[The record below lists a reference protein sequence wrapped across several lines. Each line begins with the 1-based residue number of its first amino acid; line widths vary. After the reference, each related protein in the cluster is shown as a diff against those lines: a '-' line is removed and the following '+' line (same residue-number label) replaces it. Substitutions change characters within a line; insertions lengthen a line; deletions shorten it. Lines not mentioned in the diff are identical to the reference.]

1 MMANL
6 AQMTAEAVETEL
18 LTFSEVIAPYV
29 PVFFI
34 AFFVSL
40 ILTPIM
46 RRVATHY
53 NIVDKPDL
61 VRKNHIQAVAYLGGV
76 AIFFAWLAGVI
87 GGYFTEPHAS
97 MAQFDLEYVAFPGSV
112 IFGAGIIC
120 LTGLLDDV
128 HGLSP
133 RLKVVGQIFGTA
145 MLVTENVGVQI
156 VHELSV
162 AVQQTTGVAL
172 PEAISHFMTM
182 PYGGEY
188 WLGALLILFL
198 VVGACNA
205 LNLIDG
211 LDGLAGGVTVISTT
225 GFLVIAA
232 LLALQTQ
239 DAIVSEGVLSHPIRL
254 VMCLAIIGAV
264 LGFLPYNFNPATI
277 FMGDAGSL
285 LLGYLCIAT
294 VLMFATVPGKALLL
308 VTASLITFAVPITD
322 TSLAIFRRKMRGQP
336 LFSPDS
342 QHIHHLLRR
351 AGLSVKQS
359 VLVMYIAAAGFA
371 VIGCT
376 MVALEVRWRYALAA
390 FVVLYAF
397 IMVTAYKY
405 GEHQWLLEKMKD
417 QDEGTLADEENEDDS
432 APGLT

>member
-1 MMANL
+1 MISLIAQDAPAATL
-6 AQMTAEAVETEL
+6 APENT
-18 LTFSEVIAPYV
+18 LTFSEVIAPYM
-29 PVFFI
+29 PVFFV
-34 AFFVSL
+34 AFIVAL

-46 RRVATHY
+46 RSLATH
-53 NIVDKPDL
+53 NNVVDKPDL

-76 AIFFAWLAGVI
+76 AIFFGWLAGVFM
-87 GGYFTEPHAS
+87 GYFTEPHES
-97 MAQFDLEYVAFPGSV
+97 MTLVSLSYVNFPGWV

-120 LTGLLDDV
+120 LTGLIDDV
-128 HGLSP
+128 YSLSP
-133 RLKVVGQIFGTA
+133 RIKVAGQLFGAA
-145 MLVTENVGVQI
+145 MLAHENVGTQI
-156 VHELSV
+156 VHELTV
-162 AVQQTTGVAL
+162 ATEQTTGFAF
-172 PEAISHFMTM
+172 PIPDAIMTA
-182 PYGGEY
+182 PYGLEY
-188 WLGALLILFL
+188 WLGAALIAFL
-198 VVGACNA
+198 VLGACNA

-211 LDGLAGGVTVISTT
+211 LDGLAGGVTVISAT
-225 GFLVIAA
+225 GFLIIAA
-232 LLALQTQ
+232 LVALQTQ
-239 DAIVSEGVLSHPIRL
+239 DAQIVAEGVLSHPIRI

-294 VLMFATVPGKALLL
+294 ILMFATVPGKALLL

-351 AGLSVKQS
+351 AGLSVKQA
-359 VLVMYIAAAGFA
+359 VLVMYLAAASFA
-371 VIGCT
+371 AIGCA
-376 MVALEVRWRYALAA
+376 MVAYEIRWRYALAA
-390 FVVLYAF
+390 FIVLYAF

-417 QDEGTLADEENEDDS
+417 QDTDSEPDADPD
-432 APGLT
+432 APPAA